1 MKHVVTSLAAFAT
14 VAFLASCQSS
24 RNADTY
30 PQASDSNDA
39 YNAPYGDDGAN
50 PYGEGEY
57 FSPYNPPPGPYPQN
71 SDYVEV
77 VSVTPDPYAGTDP
90 VEIVS
95 SEMPKPPAPPTPPSY
110 ASTPTARYKVISGD
124 TLFSI
129 SRRHGTS
136 VDALKQA
143 NSLDSNLIRPGDV
156 LAIP

>member
-1 MKHVVTSLAAFAT
+1 MKLLLATLAT
-14 VAFLASCQSS
+14 LCAAIALTSCQSNDNTDLYS
-24 RNADTY
+24 QN
-30 PQASDSNDA
+30 QSEDSAELAA
-39 YNAPYGDDGAN
+39 YGGENTDL
-50 PYGEGEY
+50 YGEGAY
-57 FSPYNPPPGPYPQN
+57 HSAYSPPPGPYPQS

-77 VSVTPDPYAGTDP
+77 VSVVPDPYAGTEP

-95 SEMPKPPAPPTPPSY
+95 SEMPTPPAPPTPPTL
-110 ASTPTARYKVISGD
+110 ASNTSAQYEVVSGD

-143 NSLDSNLIRPGDV
+143 NALNSDLIRPGDV